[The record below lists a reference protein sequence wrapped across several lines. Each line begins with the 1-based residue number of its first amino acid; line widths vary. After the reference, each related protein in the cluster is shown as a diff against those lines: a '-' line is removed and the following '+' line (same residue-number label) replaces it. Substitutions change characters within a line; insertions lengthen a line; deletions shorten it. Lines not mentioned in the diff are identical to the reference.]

1 MPTSRPRS
9 RRTTVR
15 ARLRV
20 AVTRIIAVANQKGG
34 VGKTT
39 TAVNTAACLAEAGA
53 RVLLVDLDP
62 QCNATHGLGARG
74 ARAPSGRSTGCSA
87 GRHSPAEITLATAID
102 GLFVLPACG
111 DLAGAVVEL
120 AEVDDTEFVLRYA
133 LQRTPQGVRLRVH
146 RLPAVARRAHR
157 QRSHRRRRGP
167 RAGPG
172 RVLRARGARAA
183 ARDGRSGARATQSRP
198 APARRRRDDARRRAH
213 GSAGRSPPRCGRTSA
228 SRRSTTTIPRNV
240 RLGEAPSFGKPISRY
255 DATCAGSD
263 AYFDLAKEVVS
274 RG

>member
-1 MPTSRPRS
+1 VSL
-9 RRTTVR
+9 R
-15 ARLRV
+15 AGTPHAPSLGV

-62 QCNATHGLGARG
+62 QCNATHGLGLE
-74 ARAPSGRSTGCSA
+74 APGPERSVYGLLA

-133 LQRTPQGVRLRVH
+133 LSGHLKAYDYVFIDCPPSLGVLTVNGLAAAGEVLVPVQAEYYALEGLAQLLETVRLVRE
-146 RLPAVARRAHR
+146 RLNPEL
-157 QRSHRRRRGP
+157 
-167 RAGPG
+167 
-172 RVLRARGARAA
+172 RVLGVVVTML
-183 ARDGRSGARATQSRP
+183 DGRTRL
-198 APARRRRDDARRRAH
+198 
-213 GSAGRSPPRCGRTSA
+213 GREVTA
-228 SRRSTTTIPRNV
+228 EVRSYLGEQAFETTIPRNV